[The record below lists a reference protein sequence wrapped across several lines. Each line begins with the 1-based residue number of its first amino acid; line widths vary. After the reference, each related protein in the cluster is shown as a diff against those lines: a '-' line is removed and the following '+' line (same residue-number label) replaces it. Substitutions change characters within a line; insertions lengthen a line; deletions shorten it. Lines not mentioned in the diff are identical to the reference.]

1 MADIWVVVANSSKA
15 RVLATKKANGKL
27 VETRS
32 IEHPEGRMH
41 AQELTSDLPGAA
53 FDSGGQGR
61 HAMSNEVGPKKHEQ
75 MVFAKEI
82 AQMLE
87 VGLAEKRFGRLYLL
101 APPAM
106 LGALRSEFSPAL
118 TKAVVDAVGKNLV
131 AGKPEEIRQQ
141 LPEYL

>member
-1 MADIWVVVANSSKA
+1 MGDIWVVVANSSRA

-27 VETRS
+27 AEIRS

-41 AQELTSDLPGAA
+41 AQELTSDLPGKA
-53 FDSGGQGR
+53 FDSAGQGR
-61 HAMSNEVGPKKHEQ
+61 HAMSNEIDPKKHELI
-75 MVFAKEI
+75 VFTKEI

-87 VGLAEKRFGRLYLL
+87 AGLAGKQFGKLYLL

-106 LGALRSEFSPAL
+106 LGLLRGEFSPAL
-118 TKAVVDAVGKNLV
+118 GKVLAEALDKNMV
-131 AGKPEEIRQQ
+131 TSKPEEIRQQ

>member
-1 MADIWVVVANSSKA
+1 MGDIWVIVANSSRA

-27 VETRS
+27 AEIRCL
-32 IEHPEGRMH
+32 EHPEGRMH
-41 AQELTSDLPGAA
+41 AQELTSDLPGRA

-61 HAMSNEVGPKKHEQ
+61 HAMSNEVDPKKHELI
-75 MVFAKEI
+75 MFAKEI

-87 VGLAEKRFGRLYLL
+87 AGLAEKQFGKLYLL

-106 LGALRSEFSPAL
+106 LGILRGEFTPSLAKVLAEAL
-118 TKAVVDAVGKNLV
+118 GKNMV
-131 AGKPEEIRQQ
+131 TSRPEEIRQQ